1 MPPSA
6 FAAAAT
12 KAANVSASA
21 SVLGFIFQLPAI
33 SGRRVVAAA
42 GESCASRRS
51 TACCFAAAFWKI
63 AARVVVETV
72 SLARVRVV
80 NAASAT
86 ARCDVRGVARREVM
100 GAIGARALVADIIMF
115 AFRRSAENAEGK

>member
-1 MPPSA
+1 
-6 FAAAAT
+6 
-12 KAANVSASA
+12 
-21 SVLGFIFQLPAI
+21 
-33 SGRRVVAAA
+33 
-42 GESCASRRS
+42 
-51 TACCFAAAFWKI
+51 
-63 AARVVVETV
+63 VETV